1 MYNSAE
7 VQVYSK
13 DFVSRIATTVH
24 ELPATVTDINIFA
37 TVNAAHVYHIV
48 NEVFK
53 TGGRDRVKRIKVFQQ
68 TSGTW
73 VFEGKK
79 YKEIKIGVQ

>member
-1 MYNSAE
+1 M
-7 VQVYSK
+7 SK
-13 DFVSRIATTVH
+13 IGTTVH
-24 ELPATVTDINIFA
+24 DLPKTVTDINIFA
-37 TVNAAHVYHIV
+37 TINAAHVYHIA

-53 TGGRDRVKRIKVFQQ
+53 TGGRDGIKRIRIYQQ

-79 YKEIKIGVQ
+79 YKKIKIGAQ